1 MAMNATPVPPDG
13 MPHDPEQGPSVD
25 SADDEVLPCGRSLAD
40 VWDDRLSDDPADGH
54 PAHCPHCAAA
64 LAELRVLDDFVG
76 RARSTDAD
84 LPDAEVVTAR
94 VMDIVR
100 LELRPG
106 RTLPLGE
113 PDEDSWVFE
122 SAAAKAFR
130 AAADSLPGVR
140 AGSCRVAPVGAAAR
154 VEVAVAVALTW
165 NLQDAS
171 DAVRGRIFAAASDV
185 LGMPLRSVD
194 VLVTDI
200 LDEEPERAGGYER
213 SGRGEA
219 NEQDGSER

>member
-13 MPHDPEQGPSVD
+13 IPHDQEQGPSVD
-25 SADDEVLPCGRSLAD
+25 PADDEVLPCGRSLAD
-40 VWDDRLSDDPADGH
+40 VWDDRLSDDPTDGH

-76 RARSTDAD
+76 RARSTDAE
-84 LPDAEVVTAR
+84 LPDAEAVTAR

-130 AAADSLPGVR
+130 AAADALPGVR
-140 AGSCRVAPVGAAAR
+140 AGSCRIAPVESEAR
-154 VEVAVAVALTW
+154 VEVAVTVALTW
-165 NLQDAS
+165 NLQEAS
-171 DAVRGRIFAAASDV
+171 DAVRGRIFAAARDV

-194 VLVTDI
+194 VRVTDI
-200 LDEEPERAGGYER
+200 LDEEPERDGGY
-213 SGRGEA
+213 GRGEA
-219 NEQDGSER
+219 NEQDGSDR